1 MSTRDPQS
9 TSRRRR
15 RPEASYDEASRAH
28 GLSLGQGPA
37 SSGAGATGTGIT
49 RMGFFGCA
57 ALAVI
62 AARLVWLQVVR
73 GEELAEAAESQ
84 RTNTVTLHAK
94 RGTIYDRNGK
104 VLAMSVDCQ
113 TVYANP
119 QLVTDPSAVAALLA
133 EHLGGSSSDYVDLL
147 LEDTTF
153 VYVEQR
159 VDEDIAEALEADLD
173 AQGLSGIYFL
183 DDVKRVYP
191 FGSTAAQIIGYVGTD
206 GEMIMEAGLDG
217 TPIAGG
223 VYDVTEAQDGTDIVV
238 ALDVDLQAAVE
249 PLVVEAVETYEAE
262 SGSALVMDPR
272 TGEVLAACSTPL
284 PDFDNLTD
292 VSTLNL
298 GLVTDCFEPGSIFK
312 LVTTA
317 IGFELG
323 LFDVDT
329 TYTVPVTIE
338 VGDDTVNDHDT
349 RDYTMTMTVREMMR
363 RSSNVGMALLE
374 QTVIGSEAF
383 ADGVDA
389 FGIGQAT
396 GIDFPGE
403 ADGIIYTPDYEYYE
417 AQAGFMAFGQ
427 GVSIPMIQIIR
438 AYQAVANGGVGL
450 VPHLLLQRGEE
461 EVDWG
466 EGVQIV
472 SAETCAKEVDVLRT
486 VMEEGTGTTGLVDG
500 YDIAGK
506 TGTGEQ
512 ASSEGGYED
521 YSYTSSLCGFA
532 NADDPEVLVYA
543 GLNGTSYLASSS
555 AGELFAD
562 LMGEAVSILG
572 VQPAETDDDED
583 ED

>member
-1 MSTRDPQS
+1 MSEQGEVRVGPGARD
-9 TSRRRR
+9 
-15 RPEASYDEASRAH
+15 A
-28 GLSLGQGPA
+28 
-37 SSGAGATGTGIT
+37 GIT
-49 RMGFFGCA
+49 RMGFFGA
-57 ALAVI
+57 AIFAVI
-62 AARLVWLQVVR
+62 AARLVWLQVVD

-84 RTNTVTLHAK
+84 RTNAVTLHAK
-94 RGTIYDRNGK
+94 RGTIYDRNGRA
-104 VLAMSVDCQ
+104 LAVSVDCK

-119 QLVTDPSAVAALLA
+119 QYVDDPSSVAALLA
-133 EHLGGSSSDYVDLL
+133 TYLGGSSSDYLDLL
-147 LEDTTF
+147 LQDTTF

-159 VDEDIAEALEADLD
+159 VDEDVAEGLEAALD
-173 AQGLSGIYFL
+173 EAGLAGIYFL

-191 FGSTAAQIIGYVGTD
+191 YGSTGAQVLGYVGTEGTGLSGLEYYYESILAGTD

-217 TPIAGG
+217 TPVAGG
-223 VYDVTEAQDGTDIVV
+223 VYDVTEAQDGTDIVISIDI
-238 ALDVDLQAAVE
+238 DVQETAESVIVE
-249 PLVVEAVETYEAE
+249 GVETYEAE

-272 TGEVLAACSTPL
+272 TGEVVAACSTPL
-284 PDFDNLTD
+284 PDFDDLTD
-292 VSTLNL
+292 ASTLNL
-298 GLVTDCFEPGSIFK
+298 GLVTDCFEPGSVFK
-312 LVTTA
+312 LITTA

-329 TYTVPVTIE
+329 SYVVPVTIE

-374 QTVIGSEAF
+374 QTVIGAEAF
-383 ADGVDA
+383 AEGVDA

-403 ADGIIYTPDYEYYE
+403 ADGIIYTTDYEYYE

-427 GVSIPMIQIIR
+427 GVSIPMIQIVR
-438 AYQAVANGGVGL
+438 AYQAVANDGVGL
-450 VPHLLLQRGEE
+450 VPHLLVRRGTE

-472 SAETCAKEVDVLRT
+472 SAETCAKEVDVLTT
-486 VMEEGTGTTGLVDG
+486 VVEEGTGTSALVDG
-500 YDIAGK
+500 YAVAGK

-521 YSYTSSLCGFA
+521 YYYTSSFCGFA
-532 NADDPEVLVYA
+532 NAEDPQVLVYV

-555 AGELFAD
+555 AGALFHDIMA
-562 LMGEAVSILG
+562 EAVTVMG
-572 VQPAETDDDED
+572 VPTVEDDED
-583 ED
+583 EG